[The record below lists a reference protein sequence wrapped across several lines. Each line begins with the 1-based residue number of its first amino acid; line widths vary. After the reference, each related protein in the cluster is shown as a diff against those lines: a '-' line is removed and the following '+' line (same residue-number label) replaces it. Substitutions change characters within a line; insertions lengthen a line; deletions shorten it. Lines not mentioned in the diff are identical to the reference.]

1 MSDKQNTESHSQ
13 ENANQLPDIPIP
25 PELIQDIPEE
35 KRRELIQYVN
45 SVYVEHTTGPMPP
58 PSMLASYTPEVQRI
72 IVNESVQH
80 GQHRMSL
87 EERVIEASIQQ
98 ERRGMWL
105 GFVLA
110 FSLIFCGTTIILSG
124 YSAEGLALIAADA
137 LAIAVVYVHDR
148 RGIED

>member
-1 MSDKQNTESHSQ
+1 MSDEQNTESFSQ
-13 ENANQLPDIPIP
+13 ERANRLPDVPIP

-45 SVYVEHTTGPMPP
+45 SIYVEHSSGPMPP
-58 PSMLASYTPEVQRI
+58 PSMLASYTPEVQQI
-72 IVNESVQH
+72 IVDESVQH
-80 GQHRMSL
+80 GRHRMTL
-87 EERVIEASIQQ
+87 EQRVIDASIHQ

-110 FSLIFCGTTIILSG
+110 LSLILCGTAISLSG

-148 RGIED
+148 RGKES

>member
-1 MSDKQNTESHSQ
+1 MSDEQNTESFSQ
-13 ENANQLPDIPIP
+13 ERANRLPDVPIP

-45 SVYVEHTTGPMPP
+45 SIYVEHSSGPMPP
-58 PSMLASYTPEVQRI
+58 PSMLASYTPEVQQI
-72 IVNESVQH
+72 IVDESVQH
-80 GQHRMSL
+80 GRHRMTL
-87 EERVIEASIQQ
+87 EQRVIDASIHQ

-110 FSLIFCGTTIILSG
+110 LSLILCGTAIILSG

-148 RGIED
+148 RGKES